1 MALNRGCNIMLVVLI
16 IAVVLPNICSADT
29 DSPSPAPANH
39 GVGISQ
45 GIEEYIIMMV
55 ALLFG
60 YLFNGVF

>member
-16 IAVVLPNICSADT
+16 IAVVLPNICSADSH
-29 DSPSPAPANH
+29 SPAPAPANH
-39 GVGISQ
+39 GVVISQ
-45 GIEEYIIMMV
+45 GIEGYIIMMM